1 MLERGFQRFLVGRID
16 DLYRHVLDPLAWRE
30 EKLMRFAGGNV
41 NDIAGFVCDPGA
53 ALILPLNPLPCISL
67 GAVGCGSIAWP
78 PYTRVASPLW
88 TIMTSALV

>member
-1 MLERGFQRFLVGRID
+1 MLERGLSAILIGRID
-16 DLYRHVLDPLAWRE
+16 DFYEHVCDLLACSE
-30 EKLMRFAGGNV
+30 EKLVRYAGGNV

-53 ALILPLNPLPCISL
+53 ALILPLNSLPCISL

-88 TIMTSALV
+88 TIMTLALI